1 MPQST
6 TPKQRTSERITLA
19 LQGGGAFGAFQA
31 GVLQALHEAGIRI
44 DACCGSSIGA
54 INAALYFG
62 NEPARRIERLRAF
75 WHGVSV
81 PGSAWREEALHT
93 LWPPTGGLHSRT
105 LRRMLAE
112 ADQTYALHLGLPGF
126 FVRRADIPWV
136 IGTGN
141 PGDAS
146 VFDTRPLSRTL
157 SDLCDFE
164 LLNRSS
170 VQVSVVAANAASG
183 AAHYFSNH
191 DGGLDAARIMAS
203 GALPPWFPAVEIDG
217 AWYWDG
223 SLATAAPMRHLVAN
237 APAAT
242 RTTILRAD
250 LWSCDG
256 PLADNLVDVV
266 GIDYERS
273 QCEAHFKDSQF
284 GKTAIDEHWANGRRA
299 AEAALSQI
307 DTA

>member
-1 MPQST
+1 M
-6 TPKQRTSERITLA
+6 
-19 LQGGGAFGAFQA
+19 
-31 GVLQALHEAGIRI
+31 
-44 DACCGSSIGA
+44 
-54 INAALYFG
+54 
-62 NEPARRIERLRAF
+62 
-75 WHGVSV
+75 
-81 PGSAWREEALHT
+81 
-93 LWPPTGGLHSRT
+93 
-105 LRRMLAE
+105 
-112 ADQTYALHLGLPGF
+112 
-126 FVRRADIPWV
+126 
-136 IGTGN
+136 
-141 PGDAS
+141 
-146 VFDTRPLSRTL
+146 FDTRPLSRAL
-157 SDLCDFE
+157 SALCDFE

-170 VQVSVVAANAASG
+170 VQVSVVAANAVSG
-183 AAHYFSNH
+183 AAHSFSNH

-256 PLADNLVDVV
+256 PLADNLGDVV

-273 QCEAHFKDSQF
+273 QCEAHFEDSRI
-284 GKTAIDEHWANGRRA
+284 GKTAIDEHWANGRHA
-299 AEAALSQI
+299 AETALSQI